1 MDKIFDNK
9 KTYMAS
15 DGAEMLN
22 LSIPC
27 VDISKIGVRSM
38 IKVSQDEAGRLDRL
52 VWKNVGHDMS
62 LIDDV
67 MYINHIFNPFAVE
80 EGDMLRIPVNSYSDP
95 GVPVEPSLPDG
106 SKYSSVKNGKKS
118 KSNIQ
123 TIRDLIKS

>member
-15 DGAEMLN
+15 DGEEMIN

-67 MYINHIFNPFAVE
+67 MYINHI
-80 EGDMLRIPVNSYSDP
+80 
-95 GVPVEPSLPDG
+95 
-106 SKYSSVKNGKKS
+106 
-118 KSNIQ
+118 
-123 TIRDLIKS
+123 